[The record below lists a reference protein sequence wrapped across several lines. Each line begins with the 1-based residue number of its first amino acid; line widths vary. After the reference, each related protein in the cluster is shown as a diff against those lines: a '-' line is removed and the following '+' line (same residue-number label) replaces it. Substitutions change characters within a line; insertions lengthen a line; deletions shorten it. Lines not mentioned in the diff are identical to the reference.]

1 MQNRCISIHSF
12 HYQALRKLDP
22 TQLRSEMEGLLI
34 GPRLI
39 MKELSN
45 FNSLNMKEIGE
56 HIEELILKIL
66 KLEQ

>member
-1 MQNRCISIHSF
+1 MRSMLCS
-12 HYQALRKLDP
+12 K
-22 TQLRSEMEGLLI
+22 LRSEMEGLLI

-45 FNSLNMKEIGE
+45 FNSLNMKIGE

-66 KLEQ
+66 KLETIKEIKKA